1 LVLSDIECQRCFL
14 NSFTKGLVMQRVAV
28 VGAGLAGLTCAQTL
42 KSAGLEVVVIE
53 KSRGVGGRLSTRRAQ
68 WAQYDH
74 GAQYF
79 TVRDERFA
87 SFVNA
92 GLTNGSVAIWQ
103 PRLAKQASDTPSQT
117 WYVGSPGM
125 SALGR
130 AQATGL
136 DVRTEM
142 RVQALV
148 RVDAGWHL
156 AMEDGSHLDGFDAVV
171 VAVPNEQAVPLLE
184 PHVPSWSQQLERT
197 PMQPCWTLMVSTAES
212 LTDLDATLP
221 AQAQGQKQGAQ
232 GVRGV
237 RGVIGWWARNSSK
250 PGRPTAPGRHDWV
263 IQATAQWSQANVETA
278 KSDVEQ
284 ELLQAFAGELG
295 CPEIKPLEPPMVHRW
310 LYARRRQDLAALN
323 EPWWQPQIGLGVCG
337 DGLTQSRVE
346 QAYLSGLRLGQA
358 ISDNIS

>member
-1 LVLSDIECQRCFL
+1 
-14 NSFTKGLVMQRVAV
+14 MQRVAV

-42 KSAGLEVVVIE
+42 RSTGLEVVVIE

-92 GLTNGSVAIWQ
+92 GLANGSVAIWQ
-103 PRLAKQASDTPSQT
+103 PRLAKRASDNPSQT

-142 RVQALV
+142 RVQTLV

-156 AMEDGSHLDGFDAVV
+156 AMDDGSHLDGFDAVV
-171 VAVPNEQAVPLLE
+171 VAVPNEQAVPLIE
-184 PHVPSWSQQLERT
+184 PHMQSWSQQLEQT

-212 LTDLDATLP
+212 LTDLDATLLG
-221 AQAQGQKQGAQ
+221 QGQDQKQGVQ
-232 GVRGV
+232 GLQ
-237 RGVIGWWARNSSK
+237 GVIGWWARNSSK

-263 IQATAQWSQANVETA
+263 IQATAEWSQANVERS
-278 KSDVEQ
+278 KSDVEH
-284 ELLQAFAGELG
+284 ELLEAFAGELG
-295 CPEIKPLEPPMVHRW
+295 YPEIKPLEPPMVHRW
-310 LYARRRQDLAALN
+310 LYARRRQELAAFN
-323 EPWWQPQIGLGVCG
+323 EPWWQPQISLGVCG

-346 QAYLSGLRLGQA
+346 QAYLSGLLLGQA
-358 ISDNIS
+358 MSNILS

>member
-14 NSFTKGLVMQRVAV
+14 KSFTKGSVMQRVAV

-42 KSAGLEVVVIE
+42 KSAGLEAVVIE

-103 PRLAKQASDTPSQT
+103 PRLAKRASDSPSQT

-125 SALGR
+125 SAVGR

-142 RVQALV
+142 RVQTLV

-156 AMEDGSHLDGFDAVV
+156 AMEDGSHLDGFDVVV
-171 VAVPNEQAVPLLE
+171 VAVPNEQAVPLVK
-184 PHVPSWSQQLERT
+184 PHMPSWSQQLEQT
-197 PMQPCWTLMVSTAES
+197 PMQPCWTLMFSTAES
-212 LTDLDATLP
+212 LTDLDAGLP
-221 AQAQGQKQGAQ
+221 GQAPEKGLGQEQAT
-232 GVRGV
+232 
-237 RGVIGWWARNSSK
+237 IGWWARNSSK
-250 PGRPTAPGRHDWV
+250 PGRATDPARHDWV
-263 IQATAQWSQANVETA
+263 VQATAQWSQANVEGS
-278 KSDVEQ
+278 KSDVEH
-284 ELLQAFAGELG
+284 ELLEAFASELG

-310 LYARRRQDLAALN
+310 LYARRDPDLAALS
-323 EPWWQPQIGLGVCG
+323 EPWWQPEIGLGVCG

-358 ISDNIS
+358 ISDSIS